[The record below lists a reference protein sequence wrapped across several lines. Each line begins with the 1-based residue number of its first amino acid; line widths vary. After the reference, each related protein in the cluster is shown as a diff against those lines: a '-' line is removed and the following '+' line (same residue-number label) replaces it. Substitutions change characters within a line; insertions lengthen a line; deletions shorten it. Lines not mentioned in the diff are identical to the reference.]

1 MLLGGTLALFYL
13 TNQSNQTGAEMPY
26 PNDPTIDDL
35 ITISSEEFY
44 EELYD
49 FGGSYDPMPVD
60 SDEDCPEWI
69 QEQLDEDAPF

>member
-1 MLLGGTLALFYL
+1 M
-13 TNQSNQTGAEMPY
+13 
-26 PNDPTIDDL
+26 PTINNPFTTEPSTLSPD
-35 ITISSEEFY
+35 EFY

-69 QEQLDEDAPF
+69 QEQLDEEESF